1 MENKTFLQ
9 VSGHTHKG
17 QMFPGRL
24 FTKKM
29 FKVDYGHEKIEDT
42 NIIVSSGYGTWGP
55 PIRIGSQ
62 SEIVLI
68 KIR

>member
-1 MENKTFLQ
+1 
-9 VSGHTHKG
+9 
-17 QMFPGRL
+17 
-24 FTKKM
+24 M